1 MRVKCMIMTLFIT
14 IGSAL
19 ISPAPIATAISI
31 QAPETPKSIIGQEYL
46 DMKYKDYYKV
56 YLEKKAIQEQKQKR
70 MDELKEK
77 ELIKK
82 EEEQKKKAKA
92 DKEILYKISAAEAG
106 YGDKDAI
113 KNVVYVILNRVGYK
127 GFPDTVEEVV
137 FEKTRGFYQ
146 FSPISDKRY
155 WEVDITDE
163 IIEAVDEAYGDY
175 DDSKKAEN
183 AIFFKATY
191 CDANWTNY
199 EFLFSD
205 GRHDFYK

>member
-1 MRVKCMIMTLFIT
+1 MRVKRMVMVLSIA

-31 QAPETPKSIIGQEYL
+31 QALETPTSIIEQEYL
-46 DMKYKDYYKV
+46 DIKYEDYTA
-56 YLEKKAIQEQKQKR
+56 YLEKKIIQEQKQKR
-70 MDELKEK
+70 IDELKK
-77 ELIKK
+77 KKLIKK

-113 KNVVYVILNRVGYK
+113 KNIVYVILNRVGHK

-146 FSPISDKRY
+146 FSPIGDKRY
-155 WEVDITDE
+155 WKVEITDE
-163 IIEAVDEAYGDY
+163 IIEAVDEAYDDY
-175 DDSKKAEN
+175 EDSKKAKD